1 MSSLEVFDNS
11 RLAVSGRARLSGV
24 PLSRSASGSARL
36 EAVPSRFHLYVLLI
50 CSVLLLSA
58 IALGQSMTGGI
69 MSPPSNV
76 RPSGLTN
83 VDIVQH
89 LNEQIPAK
97 LIFRDETGKQVRLGD
112 YFGKKPIILNLVYY
126 RCPMLCSEVMAGLSG
141 SLKALKF
148 DVGKEFDIITVS
160 FDPKDTPEAAT
171 AKKADYIKRYGRPG
185 AADGWH
191 FLTGPQES
199 IAALTKAV
207 GFGYQYDPKSQ
218 QFSHATAIMILT
230 PEGKLAQY
238 YYGVEYP
245 PKDLRLGLI
254 QASQNKIG
262 TLADQVLLYCYHYD
276 PTTGKYGAIISR
288 IIQLSGG
295 VTVLALGLFLIILFR
310 RGSHGDVK
318 ELNRSHQYVR

>member
-1 MSSLEVFDNS
+1 MSSRCIHNS
-11 RLAVSGRARLSGV
+11 MIVACAVVA
-24 PLSRSASGSARL
+24 
-36 EAVPSRFHLYVLLI
+36 
-50 CSVLLLSA
+50 LSA
-58 IALGQSMTGGI
+58 TALGQSMTNGI

-76 RPSGLTN
+76 RPLGLN
-83 VDIVQH
+83 DVDIVQH
-89 LNEQIPAK
+89 LDQQIPPE

-112 YFGKKPIILNLVYY
+112 YFGKKPMILNLVYY

-148 DVGKEFDIITVS
+148 DVGKEFDVITVS

-207 GFGYQYDPKSQ
+207 GFGYRYDAKSGQY
-218 QFSHATAIMILT
+218 SHATAIMILT

-295 VTVLALGLFLIILFR
+295 ATVLSLGLFLIILFR
-310 RGSHGDVK
+310 RGSHSDPK
-318 ELNRSHQYVR
+318 ELNRSHRYVR

>member
-1 MSSLEVFDNS
+1 MS
-11 RLAVSGRARLSGV
+11 AT
-24 PLSRSASGSARL
+24 
-36 EAVPSRFHLYVLLI
+36 
-50 CSVLLLSA
+50 
-58 IALGQSMTGGI
+58 ALGQSMTNGI

-76 RPSGLTN
+76 RPAGLN
-83 VDIVQH
+83 DVDITQR
-89 LNEQIPAK
+89 LDQQIPTD
-97 LIFRDETGKQVRLGD
+97 LTFRDETGKQVQLGD
-112 YFGKKPIILNLVYY
+112 YFGKKPMILNLVYY

-148 DVGKEFDIITVS
+148 DVGKEFDVITVS
-160 FDPKDTPEAAT
+160 FDPRDTPEAAT
-171 AKKADYIKRYGRPG
+171 KKKTDYIKHYGRPG

-191 FLTGPQES
+191 FLTGSQES

-207 GFGYQYDPKSQ
+207 GFGYQYDAKSG

-230 PEGKLAQY
+230 PQGKLAQY

-295 VTVLALGLFLIILFR
+295 ATVLSLGLFLIILFR
-310 RGSHGDVK
+310 RGSNSDLK
-318 ELNRSHQYVR
+318 ELNRSHHYVR